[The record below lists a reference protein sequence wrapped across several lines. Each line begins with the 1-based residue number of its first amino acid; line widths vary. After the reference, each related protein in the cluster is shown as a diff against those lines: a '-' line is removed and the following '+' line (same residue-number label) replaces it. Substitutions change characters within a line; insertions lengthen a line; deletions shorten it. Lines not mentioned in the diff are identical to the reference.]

1 MEQVLGYVEETVSEV
16 KKQNLSKYENK
27 EKNNHD
33 SICSCPL
40 CGGDILK
47 YKWGYGGSNYK
58 NGLRK
63 NPSPFIYSRGMPIN
77 TGVSRLNGK
86 Y

>member
-58 NGLRK
+58 NGCGFSIGKISGKLLSESQVK
-63 NPSPFIYSRGMPIN
+63 N
-77 TGVSRLNGK
+77 
-86 Y
+86 